1 VAVARGGLRRG
12 TRVSGWR
19 ALCRVRAAHRAQVTA
34 LTAVPEHGTRP
45 LLSAGGRGREGRGC
59 APCGEQ
65 RMLRSGAGVL
75 RDRPVSQPEGG
86 RSGEL
91 VAARVWGAP
100 ARVWGHGGRASRA
113 GLRAAPGTALTDVWP
128 QVMGRQVLIMC
139 RLGKELGLVSPCAFF
154 FQNVFIKSKRNAC
167 SYAPFYMSVCI

>member
-1 VAVARGGLRRG
+1 MAVARGGLRRG

-91 VAARVWGAP
+91 VAARVWGGTCP
-100 ARVWGHGGRASRA
+100 CVGARRA
-113 GLRAAPGTALTDVWP
+113 GVSRGAPSSTWY
-128 QVMGRQVLIMC
+128 
-139 RLGKELGLVSPCAFF
+139 
-154 FQNVFIKSKRNAC
+154 NAD
-167 SYAPFYMSVCI
+167 